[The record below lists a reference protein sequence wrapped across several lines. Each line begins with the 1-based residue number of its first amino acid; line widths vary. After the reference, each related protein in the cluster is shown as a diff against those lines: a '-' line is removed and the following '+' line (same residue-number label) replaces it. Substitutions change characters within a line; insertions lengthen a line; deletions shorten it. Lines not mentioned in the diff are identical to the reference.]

1 MGRAWELQQAMAY
14 PRVALT
20 FIIRLLAIILSS
32 LLVIH
37 QLIVFCDQRRE
48 KTSVAHR
55 RPKMQE

>member
-1 MGRAWELQQAMAY
+1 MGRVWELLEAMAY

-32 LLVIH
+32 ILVIRR
-37 QLIVFCDQRRE
+37 LIVFCDQRRE

-55 RPKMQE
+55 RLKMQG